1 MASQFCTQS
10 LEKLAQ
16 LVNLYRVFM
25 LTICVLLLVF
35 SFFTVLGN
43 LLVIHAICKA
53 SSIPTNVK
61 KLFLSL
67 AFSDIAVG
75 LFGQLILGVI
85 IAVLLAMEAS
95 EKFDFLCPVILTV
108 AIFFIFLLVTASFLT
123 ITAIAVDRLLAISYH
138 LRYQELITSKRVV
151 IALVCLWITSGVAA
165 SVYIS
170 LSEQYSSVTAVVVE
184 CVGLSCISVAY
195 IRIYKVV
202 KYHRNQIHSQ
212 LQVPNDEAMN
222 LVREK
227 KSALNAVYVYVVF
240 LACYLPLL
248 CSYIGLLSTTFRMPF
263 LVAEIVSEFLVFLN
277 SSLNPVLYCWRYREI
292 REIVKSVVKKIF
304 RINDNGG

>member
-1 MASQFCTQS
+1 MAGQFCIQK
-10 LEKLAQ
+10 LEELAQ
-16 LVNLYRVFM
+16 LVNLYRIFM

-43 LLVIHAICKA
+43 LFVIHAMWKA
-53 SSIPTNVK
+53 SSIPANVK

-67 AFSDIAVG
+67 AFSDLAVG
-75 LFGQLILGVI
+75 LFGQLMLGVM
-85 IAVLLAMEAS
+85 IAVMLVMEATGN
-95 EKFDFLCPVILTV
+95 FVFLCPAILTV
-108 AIFFIFLLVTASFLT
+108 CHFFAFLLVSASLLT
-123 ITAIAVDRLLAISYH
+123 ITIIAVDRLLAISCH
-138 LRYQELITSKRVV
+138 LRYEELITSKRVV
-151 IALVCLWITSGVAA
+151 VALLCLWITSGVAA

-170 LSEQYSSVTAVVVE
+170 LPRHSSAVAVVVE
-184 CVGLSCISVAY
+184 CVGLPSISVAY

-212 LQVPNDEAMN
+212 LQVTNTQRAN
-222 LVREK
+222 LTREK

-248 CSYIGLLSTTFRMPF
+248 CSYIGLLSTSSRMPF
-263 LVAEIVSEFLVFLN
+263 WVAEQALIFLVFLN

-292 REIVKSVVKKIF
+292 REIVRSVVKKIF
-304 RINDNGG
+304 RINDTGR

>member
-1 MASQFCTQS
+1 MAGQFCIQS
-10 LEKLAQ
+10 LEDLAQ
-16 LVNLYRVFM
+16 LVNLYRIFM
-25 LTICVLLLVF
+25 LTMCVLMLVF

-43 LLVIHAICKA
+43 LLVIHAMWKA
-53 SSIPTNVK
+53 SSIPANVK

-67 AFSDIAVG
+67 AFSDIGVG
-75 LFGQLILGVI
+75 LFGQLMLGVI
-85 IAVLLAMEAS
+85 IAVMLTMEATGN
-95 EKFDFLCPVILTV
+95 FGFLCPAILTV
-108 AIFFIFLLVTASFLT
+108 GYFFPFLLATASGST
-123 ITAIAVDRLLAISYH
+123 ITAIAIDRLLAISCH

-151 IALVCLWITSGVAA
+151 IVLVYLWITSGVAA

-170 LSEQYSSVTAVVVE
+170 LPKHSYVVSVIVE
-184 CVGLSCISVAY
+184 CVGLPLISVAY

-212 LQVPNDEAMN
+212 LQVPNTQATN

-248 CSYIGLLSTTFRMPF
+248 CCYIGLLSNRFRMSF
-263 LVAEIVSEFLVFLN
+263 LAAEIASVFLVFLN

-292 REIVKSVVKKIF
+292 RKNVKNVVKKIF
-304 RINDNGG
+304 RINVAGG

>member
-1 MASQFCTQS
+1 MASQFCTQK
-10 LEKLAQ
+10 LEELAQ
-16 LVNLYRVFM
+16 LVNLYRIFM

-43 LLVIHAICKA
+43 LLVIHAMWKA
-53 SSIPTNVK
+53 SSIPANVR

-67 AFSDIAVG
+67 AFSDLAVG
-75 LFGQLILGVI
+75 LFGQLMLGVI
-85 IAVLLAMEAS
+85 IAVMLVMEATGN
-95 EKFDFLCPVILTV
+95 FVFLCPAILTV
-108 AIFFIFLLVTASFLT
+108 WHFFAFLLVSASLLT
-123 ITAIAVDRLLAISYH
+123 ITAIAVDRLLAISCH
-138 LRYQELITSKRVV
+138 HRYEELITSKRVV
-151 IALVCLWITSGVAA
+151 VALLCLWITSFVAA

-170 LSEQYSSVTAVVVE
+170 LPRHSSAVAVVVE
-184 CVGLSCISVAY
+184 CVGLPSISVAY

-212 LQVPNDEAMN
+212 LQVTNTQRAN
-222 LVREK
+222 LTREK

-248 CSYIGLLSTTFRMPF
+248 CSYIGLLSTSSRMPF
-263 LVAEIVSEFLVFLN
+263 WVAEQALIFLVFLN

-304 RINDNGG
+304 RINDTGR